1 MIPELRKAIYDIG
14 KTITGLSSRFYF
26 VEAPR
31 NVGYPYAV
39 FSQVANTNSRDTASD
54 FEDVFI
60 NINYYAESAAGAEAI
75 AKAGK
80 DKFDDSE
87 ALFVPEM
94 IEYHLDRIERQLTR
108 DQKLDD
114 VYMIT
119 TQYKLELTKNS
130 AEIPLIEQII
140 LGDSMRTSI

>member
-31 NVGYPYAV
+31 DVQYPYAV
-39 FSQVANTNSRDTASD
+39 FSQVANTNSRDTASQ

-60 NINYYAESAAGAEAI
+60 SINYYDKSAAGVEAI
-75 AKAGK
+75 AKVGK
-80 DKFDDSE
+80 EKFDDSE
-87 ALFVPEM
+87 ALFVPGM
-94 IEYHLDRIERQLTR
+94 IEYHLDRIERVLTR

-114 VYMIT
+114 VYMII

-130 AEIPLIEQII
+130 AEIPLIDQII
-140 LGDSMRTSI
+140 LGDTMITNI